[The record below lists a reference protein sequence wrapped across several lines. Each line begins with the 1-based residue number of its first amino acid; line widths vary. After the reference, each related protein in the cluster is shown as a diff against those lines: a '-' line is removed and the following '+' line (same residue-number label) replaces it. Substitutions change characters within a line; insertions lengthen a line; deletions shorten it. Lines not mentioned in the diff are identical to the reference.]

1 MSLFTQC
8 TDYASAGVSGHAL
21 GWTLE
26 NWRQGG
32 GRDISLSMRTPER
45 RVLVNCPEGH
55 EWWVKVRGDSPPQ
68 PQLVVCPLCQES
80 NDVLLPMIVKVEA
93 LLATER

>member
-1 MSLFTQC
+1 MR
-8 TDYASAGVSGHAL
+8 SAEH
-21 GWTLE
+21 
-26 NWRQGG
+26 
-32 GRDISLSMRTPER
+32 P
-45 RVLVNCPEGH
+45 VLVTCPEGH

-80 NDVLLPMIVKVEA
+80 NDVFLPMIVKVEA